1 MRKTS
6 LIQQIREGWS
16 DTLYILRKEIL
27 SLKRDEAVLI
37 FFIIV
42 PMAYPLLYSWIY
54 NNEVLHDVPV
64 TVIDMDHSRMS
75 REYIRKVDATPEVK
89 VAARSNSMDEARQM
103 IGHQQVRG
111 ILFIPSGFE
120 RQVMRQEQGH
130 ISVYCD
136 MVLMLAYKAIYQ
148 ATLAVATDMNADIQ
162 VTRSMNVTDREDRLT
177 TEPLQ
182 VEPVMMFN
190 TTGGYGNAIL
200 PAVLM
205 LILHQTLL
213 LGVGMAAGTARENN
227 RYEDLV
233 PVSRHYNGILR
244 IVLGKSVC
252 YILVYLVVGTYLGL
266 VVPKLFGFTALN
278 HAQTFFPFLLA
289 YVLATTFFAMA
300 CSCLVHHREN
310 VMLLVIFTSLPL
322 LFLSGISWPQSN
334 IPAVWRYAAYLFPST
349 MGMRG
354 FLRISSM
361 GGSLEDIAP
370 EYQWMWIQTF
380 VYFICTC
387 LVYRYQ
393 IRHAR
398 QRSMAH
404 VNAIRHIAAEAK
416 AKKNTKDTP
425 ASN

>member
-1 MRKTS
+1 MRKIS
-6 LIQQIREGWS
+6 LIQQIREGGS
-16 DTLYILRKEIL
+16 DTLYILRKELL

-37 FFIIV
+37 FFVLI
-42 PMAYPLLYSWIY
+42 PLAYPLLYSWIY
-54 NNEVLHDVPV
+54 NNEVLRDVPV
-64 TVIDMDHSRMS
+64 TVVDMDHSQMS
-75 REYIRKVDATPEVK
+75 REYIRNVDATPDVK
-89 VAARSNSMDEARQM
+89 VAFHSNSLEEARQL
-103 IGHQQVRG
+103 IGKQEVRG
-111 ILFIPSGFE
+111 IIFIPSGFE
-120 RQVMRQEQGH
+120 RHVYRQEQGH
-130 ISVYCD
+130 VSVYCD

-148 ATLAVATDMNADIQ
+148 ATLAVAANMSSTIQ
-162 VTRSMNVTDREDRLT
+162 IARSTNVTDREDQLT
-177 TEPLQ
+177 VEPLHIHS
-182 VEPVMMFN
+182 EMMFN

-233 PVSRHYNGILR
+233 PISRHYNGILR
-244 IVLGKSVC
+244 IVLGKSLC
-252 YILVYLVVGTYLGL
+252 YILVYLVIGTYLGL
-266 VVPKLFGFTALN
+266 VVPRIFGFTALN
-278 HAQTFFPFLLA
+278 HPQVFFPFLFA

-322 LFLSGISWPQSN
+322 LFLSGISWPESN
-334 IPAVWRYAAYLFPST
+334 LPTVWKYVAYIFPST
-349 MGMRG
+349 MGVRG

-387 LVYRYQ
+387 IVYRYQ
-393 IRHAR
+393 IRYAHK
-398 QRSMAH
+398 RSIAH
-404 VNAIRHIAAEAK
+404 VDHIRKIAAEAK
-416 AKKNTKDTP
+416 ARKDT
-425 ASN
+425 ATKED